1 MSDKDFTVNTVS
13 GFPAVASVNKKPI
26 YLVTLDDPGS
36 SKKNSFQKF
45 IAIDKPDSQNGFIMA
60 KGIFTDLPDEEIIKT
75 FFEVLTSSPKELILD
90 MWFPWHRV
98 LSVRSLVFNANKLA
112 TLVK

>member
-1 MSDKDFTVNTVS
+1 MSDKDFTVGTVS
-13 GFPAVASVNKKPI
+13 NFPAVASTSKKPI
-26 YLVTLDDPGS
+26 YLIILEDSSS
-36 SKKNSFQKF
+36 SKKVSFQKF

-60 KGIFTDLPDEEIIKT
+60 KGVFTELSDDEIIKT
-75 FFEVLTSSPKELILD
+75 FSEVLTSSPKELILD

-98 LSVRSLVFNANKLA
+98 VSIRSLVFNANKTA